1 MKKLKNQIHITDELG
16 FCYQLSD
23 SYWSICPTKK
33 NTLYNDELCVNNLPL
48 NQFQML
54 FSLYGTDWRNVV
66 SHLTG
71 AKHVEMK
78 QKTTTQSISEVMS
91 SLGII
96 RLRHGSNW
104 PWTFKTILVNPLVN
118 HIKFVFCDVKQTVPL
133 PIFYHISN

>member
-96 RLRHGSNW
+96 RLRHGSN
-104 PWTFKTILVNPLVN
+104 
-118 HIKFVFCDVKQTVPL
+118 
-133 PIFYHISN
+133 